1 MVEGPDVQNS
11 EVSQLGTAGVT
22 GCLPSLVAPSPV
34 SESNQ
39 SLMLDLNE
47 LDTS

>member
-11 EVSQLGTAGVT
+11 KVSQLSIAGMT
-22 GCLPSLVAPSPV
+22 GCLPSSFAPSPI

-39 SLMLDLNE
+39 SLMLDLNK